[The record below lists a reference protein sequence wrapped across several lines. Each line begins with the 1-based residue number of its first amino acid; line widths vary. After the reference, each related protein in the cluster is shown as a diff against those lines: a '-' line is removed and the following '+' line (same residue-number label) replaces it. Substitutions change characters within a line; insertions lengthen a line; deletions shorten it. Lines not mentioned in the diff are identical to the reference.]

1 MNKFIL
7 VQTGF
12 WGSDTPIYSMTNRKI
27 LFLKLRYIPPY
38 EDLKKLLSAL
48 QIKER
53 KENIFGDN
61 ITLVLDTTEWVGKEN
76 DEYFSIIVKFLSDMN
91 FRWNYIFTINLKKTE
106 CMNLMFCF
114 MRQYMQGEMIK
125 DLTWENKKSLE
136 TFLMKSLNYSSTA
149 ASIMSSLFLHPKMEE
164 YRSNDMLEKITQEIM
179 DTSVN
184 INGPILDKDIKNY
197 LKKQN
202 NIINLM
208 LGNDLKIIR
217 EITKEDICA

>member
-1 MNKFIL
+1 
-7 VQTGF
+7 
-12 WGSDTPIYSMTNRKI
+12 
-27 LFLKLRYIPPY
+27 
-38 EDLKKLLSAL
+38 
-48 QIKER
+48 
-53 KENIFGDN
+53 
-61 ITLVLDTTEWVGKEN
+61 
-76 DEYFSIIVKFLSDMN
+76 
-91 FRWNYIFTINLKKTE
+91 
-106 CMNLMFCF
+106 
-114 MRQYMQGEMIK
+114 
-125 DLTWENKKSLE
+125 
-136 TFLMKSLNYSSTA
+136 MKSLNYSSTA